1 MRATDR
7 LLLASAVLLFPVF
20 TLAAE
25 DPLIGEIR
33 IVSRDGAPYDDTFVR
48 SFLSA
53 EPGEPA
59 DPQTLSNDVRALL
72 NSGRFTYA
80 DVSTEAQPDG
90 TADITY
96 TIQMRQRMIGE
107 VTFDGL
113 DAYTR
118 TRARKAILLNPGDF
132 IDETVARAAAGRLR
146 ALYLRDRY
154 FDVFRRS
161 GFDFGE
167 AFTSLFSTPVDQ
179 QQFADITPPKKDG
192 ETWIAIAP
200 FAKHAG
206 KIYPT
211 EKMAEVVATLAAR
224 PATKIFLFGGGGD
237 EQLKLREWAGQ
248 HDNVISMAEKRHGFP
263 KELAL
268 LSCVDAMVSMDSANM
283 HLASLVQVP
292 VVSVWGATHP
302 FCGFTGWKQS
312 PDNAVQLDL
321 DCRPCSVFGNKPCY
335 RGDYRCLNGIAP
347 EAIVRKVETVLK
359 SKRR

>member
-1 MRATDR
+1 MDKHPKYRNVLIARFSALGDVAMTVPVVYSACRA
-7 LLLASAVLLFPVF
+7 F
-20 TLAAE
+20 
-25 DPLIGEIR
+25 
-33 IVSRDGAPYDDTFVR
+33 
-48 SFLSA
+48 
-53 EPGEPA
+53 
-59 DPQTLSNDVRALL
+59 PQTRFVMITLQVASSLFVIPPENLVIIGVVVLVKYHGPKGLL
-72 NSGRFTYA
+72 KLFR
-80 DVSTEAQPDG
+80 E
-90 TADITY
+90 
-96 TIQMRQRMIGE
+96 
-107 VTFDGL
+107 
-113 DAYTR
+113 
-118 TRARKAILLNPGDF
+118 
-132 IDETVARAAAGRLR
+132 LR
-146 ALYLRDRY
+146 AEYDIDAFVDLHSVIRTHILSLYCRLWGVPVKRIRKGRGVKRELTRRHHKQLHQLCSSRDRY

-200 FAKHAG
+200 FAIHAG
-206 KIYPT
+206 KIYST
-211 EKMAEVVATLAAR
+211 EKMAELVATLAAR